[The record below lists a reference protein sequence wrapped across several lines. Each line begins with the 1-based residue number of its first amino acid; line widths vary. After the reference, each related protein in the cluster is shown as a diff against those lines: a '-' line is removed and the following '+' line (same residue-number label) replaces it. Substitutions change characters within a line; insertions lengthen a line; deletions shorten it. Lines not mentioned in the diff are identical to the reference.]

1 MTKRQRRIVQFF
13 LRFARSRGRWP
24 TIREVGDSFEI
35 SSTNGVRAHFMALR
49 KKGVMFRTGKGAH
62 AWGVVGYKFQ
72 LVKEDP
78 C

>member
-1 MTKRQRRIVQFF
+1 MTKRQRRIVVFF

-24 TIREVGDSFEI
+24 TIREAGESFKI
-35 SSTNGVRAHFMALR
+35 SSTNGVRAHFTALR
-49 KKGVMFRTGKGAH
+49 KKGVMFKTGTGTH
-62 AWGVVGYKFQ
+62 GVVGYKFQ